1 MCGEERGGGIIN
13 QSLQPES
20 GTAEQI
26 KDNHPLRS
34 KTETEP
40 MANGLSTPREKID
53 TILGSKMLYK
63 TRVQDSEITF
73 FGFPEKN
80 LAKPLQFFKLQLQ
93 LISPTT

>member
-40 MANGLSTPREKID
+40 MANGLSTPSRIRHCRTNQRQPSTKVKDGDGTHGQWLVDTKREDRHNIG
-53 TILGSKMLYK
+53 IL
-63 TRVQDSEITF
+63 F
-73 FGFPEKN
+73 F
-80 LAKPLQFFKLQLQ
+80 FF
-93 LISPTT
+93 

>member
-53 TILGSKMLYK
+53 TILG
-63 TRVQDSEITF
+63 F
-73 FGFPEKN
+73 F
-80 LAKPLQFFKLQLQ
+80 FFFFE
-93 LISPTT
+93 